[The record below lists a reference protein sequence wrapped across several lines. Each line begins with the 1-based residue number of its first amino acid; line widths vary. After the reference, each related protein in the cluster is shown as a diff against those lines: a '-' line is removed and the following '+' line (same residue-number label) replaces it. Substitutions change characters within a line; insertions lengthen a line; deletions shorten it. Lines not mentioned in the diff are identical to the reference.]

1 MVPSEKHLTCAHAEM
16 LSPSQMVLIAITHRL
31 CLRGIHQPIAGEH
44 HPNVFTVLQKQKKCS
59 KQNSLTAAQLPPTG
73 KRRLK
78 ITVSPSTP
86 LSPSLSP
93 PSSPLPASYLI
104 QCSSPVD
111 FTSVVFPLSCPQN
124 FTCDYYLNQMVI
136 TEFFTFN
143 LLSSSSRYLLRRG
156 ESPQS
161 TFWGTLFIAVGSH
174 HSVLN
179 TRVIVKHLRGHLKRG
194 FQTTSQIFFS
204 HHSSPH
210 YR

>member
-1 MVPSEKHLTCAHAEM
+1 MNGTQRKTSDLCTRRN
-16 LSPSQMVLIAITHRL
+16 VLPLPDGASCHNPPPLPQGYIPANCWRPPK
-31 CLRGIHQPIAGEH
+31 CLHSF
-44 HPNVFTVLQKQKKCS
+44 VKTKKCS

-104 QCSSPVD
+104 QFSSPVD

-143 LLSSSSRYLLRRG
+143 LLSSSSCYLLRRG

-161 TFWGTLFIAVGSH
+161 RFWVTLFIAVGSH

-179 TRVIVKHLRGHLKRG
+179 TRVIFKLLRAH
-194 FQTTSQIFFS
+194 FFS
-204 HHSSPH
+204 HYSSPH
-210 YR
+210 SR